1 MFVSVLLI
9 VVISVGL
16 FLCSSMLDVLF
27 VLVWLVVVI
36 FSFVLGLCLWK
47 LRYDSELLIVVLMC
61 FDVSRLIDLL
71 KFCMGIMLVLCVVVS
86 LLKLLVSVFVDFLF
100 FRLLN
105 EWIVVLFVCMISIV
119 CDVMYGVEKLYFVLC
134 VLVIDILLM
143 IVL

>member
-71 KFCMGIMLVLCVVVS
+71 KFCIGIMLVLCVVVS